1 MTSTVH
7 AGPGHVTA
15 LQLPLWLVFKNSDPT
30 GKPIYVMLKSGD
42 DLRQDMLTLQLITI
56 MDKARHHEVA
66 RKNLAIGLHAV
77 SLRAWGLLIQLWQ
90 REGLDL
96 KMTPYLCLSTGDA
109 VGMIEI
115 VLNSET
121 VSNIQQAY
129 GGSTA
134 AFRDTPLADWIRNQ
148 NPKGTMRTVGA
159 GLTGRALM
167 RPCGHGSE

>member
-1 MTSTVH
+1 MKLTPDCGTTPADRDTLCSWEASGLVLNKCKYMDSKKVLTHVVAYHAVTKTMTSPVH

-77 SLRAWGLLIQLWQ
+77 SLRAWGL
-90 REGLDL
+90 
-96 KMTPYLCLSTGDA
+96 
-109 VGMIEI
+109 
-115 VLNSET
+115 
-121 VSNIQQAY
+121 
-129 GGSTA
+129 
-134 AFRDTPLADWIRNQ
+134 
-148 NPKGTMRTVGA
+148 
-159 GLTGRALM
+159 
-167 RPCGHGSE
+167 